1 MAFVIEWL
9 NRNLSKTLKGGKKSL
24 FIKGIDLSDY
34 QQSINNAFEE
44 LERIEDTR
52 KKWLKEN

>member
-1 MAFVIEWL
+1 M
-9 NRNLSKTLKGGKKSL
+9 S
-24 FIKGIDLSDY
+24 IDLEERKK
-34 QQSINNAFEE
+34 QLQELPINNAFEE